1 MLHQKYESYKYVLA
15 LKNWVDL
22 ITTRQE
28 KNFTTSKMY
37 ILRRIA
43 QKLKSIFFL
52 LLLPSITLLLR

>member
-28 KNFTTSKMY
+28 KISQS
-37 ILRRIA
+37 
-43 QKLKSIFFL
+43 QKCTFWEEVPKN
-52 LLLPSITLLLR
+52 